1 MYMFTLLK
9 RRAREV
15 RIEEKLGEFFRDR
28 KPEKTK
34 RQKQTNQ
41 TDKHTKETSLQILQ
55 SGPNKLVQ

>member
-1 MYMFTLLK
+1 MFTLLK

-34 RQKQTNQ
+34 K
-41 TDKHTKETSLQILQ
+41 
-55 SGPNKLVQ
+55 